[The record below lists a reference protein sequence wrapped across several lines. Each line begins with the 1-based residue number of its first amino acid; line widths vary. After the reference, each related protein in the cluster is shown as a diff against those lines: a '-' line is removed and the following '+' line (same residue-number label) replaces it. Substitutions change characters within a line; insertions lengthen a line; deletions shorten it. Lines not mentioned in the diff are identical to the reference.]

1 VTLRDH
7 CPAIIL
13 GSRFERWQFS
23 NLAYSADVSTLEA
36 KDHDLF
42 LKKGPEM
49 RSGQISLERLRRD
62 ELDLPKISAVC
73 MWAIDS
79 NPNSDETNEK

>member
-1 VTLRDH
+1 MEEQLTLGDH
-7 CPAIIL
+7 CSAIML

-23 NLAYSADVSTLEA
+23 NLVYSADVSTSEA

-42 LKKGPEM
+42 LKISPEM

-62 ELDLPKISAVC
+62 KLDLPKILSGMHVG
-73 MWAIDS
+73 DRF
-79 NPNSDETNEK
+79 